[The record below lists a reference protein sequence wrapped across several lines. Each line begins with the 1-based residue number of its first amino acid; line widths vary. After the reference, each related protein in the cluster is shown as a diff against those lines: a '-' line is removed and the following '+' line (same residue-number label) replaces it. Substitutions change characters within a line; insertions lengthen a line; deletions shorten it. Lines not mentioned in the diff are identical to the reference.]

1 MNVAPVALVV
11 VYVILFIGEFKQA
24 VWILLPDVR
33 VMVLRGLTVTVVEP
47 TVVQP
52 FWLVAVRM

>member
-24 VWILLPDVR
+24 VWMLLADVS
-33 VMVLRGLTVTVVEP
+33 VIVLRGLTVTVAAP
-47 TVVQP
+47 TVAQP
-52 FWLVAVRM
+52 FWLVAVRV